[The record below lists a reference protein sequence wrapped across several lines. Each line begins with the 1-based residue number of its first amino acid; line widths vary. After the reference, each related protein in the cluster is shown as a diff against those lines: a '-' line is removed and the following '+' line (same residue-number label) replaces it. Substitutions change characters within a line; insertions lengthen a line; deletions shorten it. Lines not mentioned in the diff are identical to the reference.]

1 MPSSLCGRRSMMR
14 ASALAALVALSVAL
28 PALAESNAPDYPP
41 ACAESKV
48 SSRDRD
54 DAKALYVTAK
64 RFLDES
70 AFDKAISLLKDAY
83 TLNCSVHDFL
93 PVIATAFER
102 KGDRK
107 EALRALEEYL
117 ARVPS
122 GPEIDKEDLQAREK
136 VERRIKNLK
145 DLIASQTPTATV
157 APSATVVPTVTVA
170 PTAAP
175 PKASSAPPP
184 TPPPTGGGR
193 SAFPLVVSGI
203 GAALAAGGV
212 AFLMV
217 GIDKYNDAA
226 SHCAGIDPK
235 TGEHQCT
242 SANKEKDIE
251 QGNLGRTFQGI
262 GIGGMAVGGAALIG
276 GLVWYFVQP
285 SKATEAKTAKVKQPY
300 VTPVVAPSFAGAAA
314 GFSF

>member
-1 MPSSLCGRRSMMR
+1 MSSSLWGRRR
-14 ASALAALVALSVAL
+14 AALACATFVTVSVAL
-28 PALAESNAPDYPP
+28 PALAQSNASDYPP

-48 SSRDRD
+48 NARDRD
-54 DAKALYVTAK
+54 DAHALYVTAK

-83 TLNCSVHDFL
+83 TVNCSVHDFL
-93 PVIATAFER
+93 PVIATAYER

-122 GPEIDKEDLQAREK
+122 GPEISKEDLQAREK

-145 DLIASQTPTATV
+145 DLIAAQAPAPTTSA
-157 APSATVVPTVTVA
+157 APSATVVPTASAA
-170 PTAAP
+170 PTVPASAWSPLPVP
-175 PKASSAPPP
+175 PQ
-184 TPPPTGGGR
+184 TGGR
-193 SAFPLVVSGI
+193 SALPLVVSGI
-203 GAALAAGGV
+203 GVGLLGGGV
-212 AFLMV
+212 ALFMV
-217 GIDKYNDAA
+217 GSGQIADTEKACPPPDRKCIGGSAA
-226 SHCAGIDPK
+226 DNVAKGNEGRLF
-235 TGEHQCT
+235 TG
-242 SANKEKDIE
+242 
-251 QGNLGRTFQGI
+251 L
-262 GIGGMAVGGAALIG
+262 GIGGMALGGAAAIG

-285 SKATEAKTAKVKQPY
+285 RKPVEAKAAKVKRLY